1 MKNHYRLM
9 LAAGLVMANDLYRP
23 ETYRQE
29 KPKTDY
35 LNEYE
40 LIKKKVSRLSANER
54 KRVVLIVETR
64 AARA

>member
-1 MKNHYRLM
+1 M
-9 LAAGLVMANDLYRP
+9 LAAGLVLANDLYRP
-23 ETYRQE
+23 EIYKHT

-40 LIKKKVSRLSANER
+40 LIKKKVSKLSANER
-54 KRVVLIVETR
+54 RRVVLIVETR